1 MATQSKYY
9 SFQLFCQL
17 HLIMWLS
24 SDQWILI
31 YYSNNIYYIII
42 MHMIYI
48 YVCTHSHTIWEVSL
62 KKWKWLS
69 PLLFSPGFHVN
80 MMARAGAAIF
90 CHEVEAT
97 CGRWRSMTVTGTG
110 APDDWADPT
119 PALKCLPEYRF
130 KKEINFCFFKATIIL
145 GFLSLSA
152 GLNPNWSGRKL
163 SFYRNEMKKKEEE
176 IASSVILHA
185 LHGSTGSKGQGFL
198 PLRHTVSCKFRLY
211 KQDVQWPDHL
221 WVIRMLT
228 YQANTK
234 QNALYSENWPV
245 SASHLH

>member
-1 MATQSKYY
+1 
-9 SFQLFCQL
+9 
-17 HLIMWLS
+17 
-24 SDQWILI
+24 
-31 YYSNNIYYIII
+31 
-42 MHMIYI
+42 
-48 YVCTHSHTIWEVSL
+48 
-62 KKWKWLS
+62 
-69 PLLFSPGFHVN
+69 
-80 MMARAGAAIF
+80 
-90 CHEVEAT
+90 
-97 CGRWRSMTVTGTG
+97 MTVTGAG

-119 PALKCLPEYRF
+119 PALKCLPKYRF

-145 GFLSLSA
+145 GFLSFSA

-221 WVIRMLT
+221 
-228 YQANTK
+228 
-234 QNALYSENWPV
+234 
-245 SASHLH
+245 